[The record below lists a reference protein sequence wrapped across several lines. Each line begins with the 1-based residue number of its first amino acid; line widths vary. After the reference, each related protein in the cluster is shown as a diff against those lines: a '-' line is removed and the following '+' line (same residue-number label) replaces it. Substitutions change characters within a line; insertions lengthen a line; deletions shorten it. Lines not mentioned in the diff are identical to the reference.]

1 MREIGILELRNIA
14 RGAAVL
20 GTGGGGDPYIGRLL
34 AEQAIA
40 AHGPVQLVDI
50 AEVPDDALVLPSA
63 MMGAP
68 TVMVEKLP
76 RGGEAASALRA
87 LETRLGRPATHT
99 VSIEAG
105 GLNSTIPFA
114 VAAELGL
121 PVVDG
126 DAMGRAFPEIQMVL
140 PTLAGIGAT
149 PMALADEKGNSV
161 VLDTVDNHWAE
172 RLARTAT
179 VEMGCTALLSVYA
192 LEGAQLEE
200 ALVAGTL
207 SLCEEL
213 GGLIASERA
222 AHGDPVGAVA
232 SRLNGRRLLTGKVV
246 DVARRTEAGFAQG
259 VATIEG
265 IDSDAGAA
273 LGLCFQNEHLLARM
287 NGDVI
292 ASTPDLI
299 MVLDAETGEPVTT
312 EGLRYG
318 QRVAALAAPC
328 DPRWR
333 SIEGLALVGPQVFG
347 YDCEY
352 VPMEELVACVS

>member
-1 MREIGILELRNIA
+1 MREIGIRELRDLA

-40 AHGPVQLVDI
+40 QHGPVTLVDA
-50 AEVPDDALVLPSA
+50 AEVPEDALVLPSA
-63 MMGAP
+63 MLGAP

-87 LETRLGRPATHT
+87 LEARLGRPATHT

-105 GLNSTIPFA
+105 GLNSTVPFA

-121 PVVDG
+121 PVVDA
-126 DAMGRAFPEIQMVL
+126 DAMGRAFPELQMVL
-140 PTLAGIGAT
+140 PTLLGIAAT

-172 RLARTAT
+172 RLARSAT
-179 VEMGCTALLSVYA
+179 VDMGCTAMLSLYA
-192 LEGAQLEE
+192 LPGADLEE
-200 ALVAGTL
+200 SLVPGTL

-213 GGLIASERA
+213 GRLISAERA
-222 AHGDPVGAVA
+222 AHGDPVAAVVE
-232 SRLNGRRLLTGKVV
+232 RLRGRLLLSGKVV
-246 DVARRTEAGFAQG
+246 DVARRTEDGFARG
-259 VATIEG
+259 EATIEG
-265 IDSDAGAA
+265 VGRDTGSV
-273 LGLCFQNEHLLARM
+273 LGLCFQNEHLLARVD
-287 NGDVI
+287 GDVA

-299 MVLDAETGEPVTT
+299 IVLDAETGEPVTT

-333 SIEGLALVGPQVFG
+333 TPGGLALVGPEVFG
-347 YDCEY
+347 YDWVY
-352 VPMEELVACVS
+352 TPVEEVTACAS

>member
-1 MREIGILELRNIA
+1 MREIGIRELRDIA

-34 AEQAIA
+34 AERAIA
-40 AHGPVQLVDI
+40 DHGPVQLVDVS
-50 AEVPDDALVLPSA
+50 EVPDDALVLPSA

-87 LETRLGRPATHT
+87 LETRLGRAATHT

-121 PVVDG
+121 PVVDA
-126 DAMGRAFPEIQMVL
+126 DAMGRAFPELQMVL
-140 PTLAGIGAT
+140 PTLVGIDAT

-161 VLDTVDNHWAE
+161 VFDTLDNHWAE
-172 RLARTAT
+172 RLARSAT
-179 VEMGCTALLSVYA
+179 IDMGCTAMLSLYA
-192 LEGAQLEE
+192 LPGARLED
-200 ALVAGTL
+200 ALVSGTL

-213 GGLIASERA
+213 GRLIASERA
-222 AHGDPVGAVA
+222 AHGDPVGAV
-232 SRLNGRRLLTGKVV
+232 SERLGGRVLLTGKVV
-246 DVARRTEAGFAQG
+246 DVARRTQDGFARG
-259 VATIEG
+259 EAEIEG
-265 IDSDAGAA
+265 LGGDAGAA
-273 LGLCFQNEHLLARM
+273 LTLYFQNEHLLARLD
-287 NGDVI
+287 GEV
-292 ASTPDLI
+292 AAVTPDLI

-318 QRVAALAAPC
+318 QRIAALAAPC
-328 DPRWR
+328 DSRWR
-333 SIEGLALVGPQVFG
+333 TPEGLALVGPEVFG
-347 YDCEY
+347 YGCEY
-352 VPMEELVACVS
+352 VPVEGEPACAS

>member
-1 MREIGILELRNIA
+1 MREIGIRELRDLA

-40 AHGPVQLVDI
+40 QYGPVRLVDV
-50 AEVPDDALVLPSA
+50 AEVPEDALVLPSA

-76 RGGEAASALRA
+76 RGGEAAGALRA
-87 LETRLGRPATHT
+87 LETRLGRAATHT

-105 GLNSTIPFA
+105 GLNSTVPFA

-121 PVVDG
+121 PVVDA
-126 DAMGRAFPEIQMVL
+126 DAMGRAFPELQMVL
-140 PTLAGIGAT
+140 PTLVGIGAT

-161 VLDTVDNHWAE
+161 ILDTVDNRWAE
-172 RLARTAT
+172 RLARSAT
-179 VEMGCTALLSVYA
+179 VDMGCTAMISLYA
-192 LEGAQLEE
+192 LAGGRLEE

-213 GGLIASERA
+213 GRLIASERA
-222 AHGDPVGAVA
+222 AHGDPVGAVTE
-232 SRLNGRRLLTGKVV
+232 RLRGRVLLSGKVV
-246 DVARRTEAGFAQG
+246 DVERRTVEGFARG
-259 VATIEG
+259 EARIEG
-265 IDSDAGAA
+265 DGV
-273 LGLCFQNEHLLARM
+273 LGLSFQNEHLLARLD
-287 NGDVI
+287 GEV
-292 ASTPDLI
+292 AACTPDLI
-299 MVLDAETGEPVTT
+299 IVLDAETGEPVTT

-333 SIEGLALVGPQVFG
+333 TPAGLALVGPDAFG
-347 YDCEY
+347 YDCAY
-352 VPMEELVACVS
+352 VPVEEVMACAG